1 MCEPLISLQTLP
13 TFGYN
18 YSTKHSIVSSIRAR
32 VKVRRT
38 FSFTLHFFCVA
49 LYNEQLIHW
58 YFIHY
63 FYRTIAIIWYG
74 ILNAVL
80 SMWSKNGD
88 QKWLPALKV
97 IFFANETNYRGWK
110 KKLFSSMKN
119 IPKMLRF
126 RVMQL
131 FCFPVPLHKGSLA
144 SSLCFASLAM
154 INTKYYTFLVV
165 FTGLYLLLSLN
176 FLFSKHS

>member
-1 MCEPLISLQTLP
+1 MPMCEALISLQTLP

-97 IFFANETNYRGWK
+97 IFFAYETNY
-110 KKLFSSMKN
+110 F
-119 IPKMLRF
+119 
-126 RVMQL
+126 
-131 FCFPVPLHKGSLA
+131 
-144 SSLCFASLAM
+144 
-154 INTKYYTFLVV
+154 
-165 FTGLYLLLSLN
+165 LSLITFIFAGTYSSVQTDGTN
-176 FLFSKHS
+176 AEQSTAQTHRTSEGG